1 MYQFLTPATTAQ
13 AAEFLKEKQNLRI
26 LAGGT
31 DLIIALKD
39 SPWDYLM
46 DIKRIPDCQS
56 IRMTEEGLEIG
67 AAVTMNEILES
78 GFCTGWYEAIG
89 QSAASVANILLRNRA
104 TLVGNI
110 CNASP
115 VGDTLPSC
123 LVTNA
128 VVKTIVF
135 DGGRSIPLKDF
146 FIGVRK
152 HVLAPNEMAVKV
164 VIPKVEGF
172 SAFRKKKRIRGH
184 DLAQVSVAASY
195 SKNGEFNMA
204 FGAAAPTPLLLELGT
219 YTPEYIKTRKD
230 EIIEKA
236 VKNAAPISDVRSTKD
251 YRIAMLKYLAG
262 EVMDEITG
270 KLEAS
275 QKGDGYGA

>member
-1 MYQFLTPATTAQ
+1 MQQFLAPATTAQ
-13 AAEFLKEKQNLRI
+13 AAELLKEKQNLRI

-39 SPWDYLM
+39 NPCDYLM
-46 DIKRIPDCQS
+46 DIKKIPDFQT
-56 IRMTEEGLEIG
+56 IQMTDEGLEIG
-67 AAVTMNEILES
+67 GAVTLNVMLES
-78 GFCTGWYEAIG
+78 GLLTGWYEALG
-89 QSAASVANILLRNRA
+89 QSAASVANVLLRNRA

-128 VVKTIVF
+128 FVKTIVF

-146 FIGVRK
+146 FVGVRE
-152 HVLAPNEMAVKV
+152 HVLKPNEMVSKV
-164 VIPKVEGF
+164 VIPKVEGL

-195 SKNGEFNMA
+195 TKDGFLKMA
-204 FGAAAPTPLLLELGT
+204 FGAAAPTPLLMELGS
-219 YTPEYIKTRKD
+219 YKPEELAAHKE

-236 VKNAAPISDVRSTKD
+236 IKSAAPISDVRSTKD
-251 YRIAMLKYLAG
+251 YRLAMLKYLAG
-262 EVMDEITG
+262 EVLDEITE
-270 KLEAS
+270 KQNVL
-275 QKGDGYGA
+275 